1 MALSRTSRLIGVLMA
16 LAGLAAPASAQIDE
30 RQVKAAYIYNF
41 IQFTQWPQPLE
52 EPMVLCVLGRSDID
66 AELRALHGRVVLNG
80 LRVQVR
86 HQAPADDL
94 SPCQVLYLDESQ
106 RGQWFEVQ
114 RRLRGMAVLTVTDAD
129 GLADRGAM
137 IEIGRREQRLT
148 FEVNLAAARTAGLM
162 FSARMLKLASYVNLG
177 R

>member
-1 MALSRTSRLIGVLMA
+1 MALSRTCRLVGALAA
-16 LAGLAAPASAQIDE
+16 LAGLALPALAQIDE
-30 RQVKAAYIYNF
+30 RQVKAAYVYNF
-41 IQFTQWPQPLE
+41 IQFTQWPHALE
-52 EPMVLCVLGRSDID
+52 EPLVLCVLGRSDID

-86 HQAPADDL
+86 HQSPSDDF
-94 SPCQVLYLDESQ
+94 SPCQVLYLDDSQ
-106 RGQWFEVQ
+106 RSQWFDVQ
-114 RRLRGMAVLTVTDAD
+114 RRLRGMTVLTVTDAD

-148 FEVNLAAARTAGLM
+148 FEVNLPAARAAGLM